1 MTITGPPPDD
11 GKETQVLPLDG
22 ITVVALEHA
31 VAAPFTTRHLADL
44 GARVIKVERPGV
56 GDFAREYDRS
66 VHGEASYFVWL
77 NRGKESIE
85 LDLKSDADREL
96 LHSVL
101 DGADVL
107 VQNLLP
113 GAVDRLGL
121 DAATLRA
128 RRPELIHC
136 SISGYG
142 SHGPYADKKAYD
154 LLVQCESGLLSTT
167 GTPKEPAKVGISVV
181 DIATG
186 MYAFSGILAA
196 LYERERTGAGAT
208 LSVAMLDAVG
218 EWMMQPAYLSVYGEK
233 PFSRTGARHASIA
246 PYGPYRCADG
256 TVFIGVQSDR
266 EWALL
271 CREILGRSDLV
282 DDERCARNTERVANN
297 EMITG
302 VIEEALAG
310 QNADDVVRS
319 LEQCGLACARIRT
332 PQEFYDHPQLAARN
346 RWREVGSPGGRV
358 RALLPPVTV
367 QGQEAAMGDVP
378 SLGQHSEALRSEF
391 GAVASPPAAVVPT
404 KKPR

>member
-1 MTITGPPPDD
+1 MT
-11 GKETQVLPLDG
+11 TQQALPLDG

-44 GARVIKVERPGV
+44 GARVLKVERPGK

-85 LDLKSDADREL
+85 LDLKSASDLAL
-96 LHSVL
+96 LHAML
-101 DGADVL
+101 DQADVL

-121 DAATLRA
+121 DAGTLRA

-142 SHGPYADKKAYD
+142 AEGPYAGKKAYD

-167 GTPKEPAKVGISVV
+167 GSPQEPAKVGISVV

-196 LYERERTGAGAT
+196 LYERERTGVGAT
-208 LSVAMLDAVG
+208 LSVAMLDAIG
-218 EWMMQPAYLSVYGEK
+218 EWMMQPTYLSVYGGK
-233 PFSRTGARHASIA
+233 PFERTEARHASIA

-271 CREILGRSDLV
+271 CSDILGRSDLV
-282 DDERCARNTERVANN
+282 EDERCARNTERVAHN

-302 VIEEALAG
+302 VIEAVLVR
-310 QNADDVVRS
+310 QQVDDVVHD
-319 LEQCGLACARIRT
+319 LERCGIACARMRT
-332 PQEFYDHPQLAARN
+332 PHEFYDHPQLAARD
-346 RWREVGSPGGRV
+346 RWREVDSPGGPV
-358 RALLPPVTV
+358 QALLPPVV
-367 QGQEAAMGDVP
+367 MEGREAAMGDVP
-378 SLGQHSEALRSEF
+378 ALGEHSDSLRQEF
-391 GAVASPPAAVVPT
+391 GVGELT
-404 KKPR
+404 

>member
-1 MTITGPPPDD
+1 
-11 GKETQVLPLDG
+11 
-22 ITVVALEHA
+22 
-31 VAAPFTTRHLADL
+31 
-44 GARVIKVERPGV
+44 
-56 GDFAREYDRS
+56 
-66 VHGEASYFVWL
+66 
-77 NRGKESIE
+77 
-85 LDLKSDADREL
+85 
-96 LHSVL
+96 
-101 DGADVL
+101 
-107 VQNLLP
+107 
-113 GAVDRLGL
+113 
-121 DAATLRA
+121 
-128 RRPELIHC
+128 
-136 SISGYG
+136 
-142 SHGPYADKKAYD
+142 
-154 LLVQCESGLLSTT
+154 
-167 GTPKEPAKVGISVV
+167 
-181 DIATG
+181 
-186 MYAFSGILAA
+186 
-196 LYERERTGAGAT
+196 
-208 LSVAMLDAVG
+208 
-218 EWMMQPAYLSVYGEK
+218 MQPAYLSVYGEK

-297 EMITG
+297 EVITG

-319 LEQCGLACARIRT
+319 LEQCGLACARMRT

-391 GAVASPPAAVVPT
+391 GAVTSPPAAVVPT